1 MARAAGAEID
11 GVAELGLPARPETEA
26 LYGFWAGAG
35 PGSIS
40 GVRVGDSN
48 SEDSGGRQK
57 GGGAQLGVQRWNC
70 QRRAGGAQAVI
81 GDSVAARAVTVRT
94 VAASLRAEAARR
106 GDERMLGPARR
117 RG

>member
-1 MARAAGAEID
+1 MA
-11 GVAELGLPARPETEA
+11 GVAELGLPARPETAKEA
-26 LYGFWAGAG
+26 LYGFRAGAG

-40 GVRVGDSN
+40 DVRVGDSDLED
-48 SEDSGGRQK
+48 SESGGRQK
-57 GGGAQLGVQRWNC
+57 GGGAELGVQRWNC